1 MDNDILVYL
10 GIGFVF
16 LICPLILT
24 VLNIINLFKKKK
36 IKENII
42 EGITFIAGIG
52 LTGFLYLASDFKDY
66 TEALRLGGL
75 EIDKHAPIASWSM
88 PTVLAIFILGLVS
101 YLLIRRKKL
110 NLPPLIIV
118 CAISGIIICSIYMI
132 IFMIQINVEDLFTR
146 YIFYGIPYLLIFPVN
161 YILCSIRAIIDVIQR
176 YKEKNLQSKEYE
188 NKFLNKCS
196 QIIYDTDNWPI
207 LAVVLTIPLTAILI
221 CILVLLGQRPDEA
234 IRAFLETSDWNLSQK
249 VSPPSVQYDAHYL
262 CTVAVSGHE
271 KLVKPTRVGIRRG
284 EKIIVNRQL
293 CIANAFEDLI
303 QEKTPRFHHF
313 IRYIYD
319 KYGFPLAEHIK
330 TAWQADITYIIMKP
344 LEWIFLMVLYIFD
357 KKPENRIATQYIG
370 RKFIDESKT

>member
-132 IFMIQINVEDLFTR
+132 IFMIQITVDNIFTR
-146 YIFYGIPYLLIFPVN
+146 YLFYGVPYLLLFPIN
-161 YILCSIRAIIDVIQR
+161 YILCSIRGIHILG
-176 YKEKNLQSKEYE
+176 KS
-188 NKFLNKCS
+188 CS
-196 QIIYDTDNWPI
+196 
-207 LAVVLTIPLTAILI
+207 
-221 CILVLLGQRPDEA
+221 
-234 IRAFLETSDWNLSQK
+234 
-249 VSPPSVQYDAHYL
+249 
-262 CTVAVSGHE
+262 
-271 KLVKPTRVGIRRG
+271 
-284 EKIIVNRQL
+284 
-293 CIANAFEDLI
+293 
-303 QEKTPRFHHF
+303 
-313 IRYIYD
+313 
-319 KYGFPLAEHIK
+319 
-330 TAWQADITYIIMKP
+330 MK
-344 LEWIFLMVLYIFD
+344 
-357 KKPENRIATQYIG
+357 
-370 RKFIDESKT
+370 